1 MTSRRFGAYVRFHGI
16 ALLAFGFHPVSPA
29 VRFQSSVRRDVHCG
43 EHAIIP
49 PLAAGEIAKP
59 SEDVMIARRAF
70 MTAFTALAG
79 LAAVMRVSAQPY
91 PSRPVKIIVP
101 TPAGGPV
108 DVMARLLANAL
119 PPVLGQ
125 SVIVENRAGAGNTLG
140 SKAAAAADPDGYTL
154 LVSAASG
161 LIMSPMVYKSAG
173 YDETSFAPIALV
185 AETPQ
190 VLVAYPAA
198 PFGSVAELVAYAK
211 ANPGK
216 LNYSTGGAGTLP
228 HLTAELFKQLAAVD
242 IVHVPYKG
250 GGPAL
255 TDVVAGQ
262 IPITFDTVGTSVQ
275 FIRDGRLKALAVSN
289 PTRLAELP
297 DVPTMPELGYPA
309 INTGAWVAILA
320 PLGTPPAIIAR
331 LNQATNDALK
341 SGAMREPLGRLGAQP
356 RGGTPEDLAR
366 HMKAEHDKWAPI
378 VARLGLREA

>member
-1 MTSRRFGAYVRFHGI
+1 VRAPRERTMLRKHF
-16 ALLAFGFHPVSPA
+16 LLAAPVVA
-29 VRFQSSVRRDVHCG
+29 
-43 EHAIIP
+43 A
-49 PLAAGEIAKP
+49 LA
-59 SEDVMIARRAF
+59 S
-70 MTAFTALAG
+70 LAG
-79 LAAVMRVSAQPY
+79 LVAPAAAQPF
-91 PSRPVKIIVP
+91 PNRPVKIIVP

-125 SVIVENRAGAGNTLG
+125 NVIVENRAGAGNTLG
-140 SKAAAAADPDGYTL
+140 SKVAAAADPDGYTL

-173 YDETSFAPIALV
+173 YDESSFAPIALV

-190 VLVAYPAA
+190 VLVAHPAA
-198 PFGSVAELVAYAK
+198 PFSSVAELVAYAK

-228 HLTAELFKQLAAVD
+228 HLTAELFKQLAGVD

-262 IPITFDTVGTSVQ
+262 IQLTFDTVGTSLQ
-275 FIRDGRLKALAVSN
+275 FIRDGRLKALAISN

-341 SGAMREPLGRLGAQP
+341 SAAMLEPLGRLGAQP
-356 RGGTPEDLAR
+356 RGGMPEDLTR
-366 HMKAEHDKWAPI
+366 HMQAEHDKWGPI
-378 VARLGLREA
+378 VARLGLKEE

>member
-1 MTSRRFGAYVRFHGI
+1 MTRRTIVLAI
-16 ALLAFGFHPVSPA
+16 MAALLFVDTPPA
-29 VRFQSSVRRDVHCG
+29 V
-43 EHAIIP
+43 AP
-49 PLAAGEIAKP
+49 
-59 SEDVMIARRAF
+59 
-70 MTAFTALAG
+70 TT
-79 LAAVMRVSAQPY
+79 AQPY

-125 SVIVENRAGAGNTLG
+125 NVIVENRAGAGNTLG
-140 SKAAAAADPDGYTL
+140 SKVAAAADPDGYTL

-173 YDETSFAPIALV
+173 YDENSFAPIAFI

-190 VLVAYPAA
+190 VLVAHPAT
-198 PFGSVAELVAYAK
+198 PFNSVASLVAYAK

-228 HLTAELFKQLAAVD
+228 HLTAELLKQLSGTD

-262 IPITFDTVGTSVQ
+262 IQMTFDTVGTSVQ
-275 FIRDGRLKALAVSN
+275 FIRDSRLKALAVSN
-289 PTRLAELP
+289 PTRLAEMP

-309 INTGAWVAILA
+309 INSGAWVAVLA

-331 LNQATNDALK
+331 LNQAANDALK
-341 SGAMREPLGRLGAQP
+341 SAAMRDPLGRLGAQP
-356 RGGTPEDLAR
+356 RGGTPDDLAR
-366 HMKAEHDKWAPI
+366 HMRAEHEKWGPI
-378 VARLGLREA
+378 VARLGLKEGVTT

>member
-1 MTSRRFGAYVRFHGI
+1 MIRTAM
-16 ALLAFGFHPVSPA
+16 
-29 VRFQSSVRRDVHCG
+29 
-43 EHAIIP
+43 
-49 PLAAGEIAKP
+49 LAA
-59 SEDVMIARRAF
+59 
-70 MTAFTALAG
+70 
-79 LAAVMRVSAQPY
+79 LAALGVAAAAPAAAQPY
-91 PSRPVKIIVP
+91 PNRPVRIIVP

-119 PPVLGQ
+119 PAQLGQ
-125 SVIVENRAGAGNTLG
+125 NVIVENRAGAGNTLG
-140 SKAAAAADPDGYTL
+140 SRAAAAAEPDGYTL

-161 LIMSPMVYKSAG
+161 LIMSPMVYKAAG
-173 YDETSFAPIALV
+173 YDETSFAPIALI

-190 VLVAYPAA
+190 VLVAHPAT
-198 PFGSVAELVAYAK
+198 PFGSVAALVAYAR

-228 HLTAELFKQLAAVD
+228 HLTAELFKQLSGTD

-262 IPITFDTVGTSVQ
+262 VQMTFDTAGTSLQ

-297 DVPTMPELGYPA
+297 DVPTMPELGYGA
-309 INTGAWVAILA
+309 INSGAWVALLA
-320 PLGTPPAIIAR
+320 PLGTSPAIIAR
-331 LNQATNDALK
+331 LNQAANDALR
-341 SGAMREPLGRLGAQP
+341 SPAMKDALTRLSAQP

-366 HMKAEHDKWAPI
+366 HMKSEHEKWAPI
-378 VARLGLREA
+378 VAGLGLKEE

>member
-1 MTSRRFGAYVRFHGI
+1 MRR
-16 ALLAFGFHPVSPA
+16 
-29 VRFQSSVRRDVHCG
+29 
-43 EHAIIP
+43 IIP
-49 PLAAGEIAKP
+49 LAIMA
-59 SEDVMIARRAF
+59 
-70 MTAFTALAG
+70 ALSFATVLSTG
-79 LAAVMRVSAQPY
+79 VPATAQPY
-91 PSRPVKIIVP
+91 PNRPIKIVVP

-119 PPVLGQ
+119 PPILGQ
-125 SVIVENRAGAGNTLG
+125 NVIVENRAGAGNTLG
-140 SKAAAAADPDGYTL
+140 SKVAAAADPDGYTL

-173 YDETSFAPIALV
+173 YDENSFAPIALV
-185 AETPQ
+185 SETPQ
-190 VLVAYPAA
+190 VLVAHPAA
-198 PFGSVAELVAYAK
+198 PFNSVAELVAYAK

-262 IPITFDTVGTSVQ
+262 IQMTFDTVGTSVQ

-289 PTRLAELP
+289 ATRLAEMP
-297 DVPTMPELGYPA
+297 NVPTMPELGYPA
-309 INTGAWVAILA
+309 INSGAWVAVLA

-331 LNQATNDALK
+331 LNQATNDALN
-341 SGAMREPLGRLGAQP
+341 SAAMQEPLARLGAQA
-356 RGGTPEDLAR
+356 RGGSPEDLAR
-366 HMKAEHDKWAPI
+366 HMKAEHDKWGPI
-378 VARLGLREA
+378 VAKLGLKEE

>member
-1 MTSRRFGAYVRFHGI
+1 MIRRAILVA
-16 ALLAFGFHPVSPA
+16 ALATLAV
-29 VRFQSSVRRDVHCG
+29 
-43 EHAIIP
+43 
-49 PLAAGEIAKP
+49 LAAAP
-59 SEDVMIARRAF
+59 
-70 MTAFTALAG
+70 AG
-79 LAAVMRVSAQPY
+79 AQPY

-119 PPVLGQ
+119 PAFIGQ
-125 SVIVENRAGAGNTLG
+125 NVIVENRAGAGNTLG
-140 SKAAAAADPDGYTL
+140 SKVAAAADPDGYTL

-161 LIMSPMVYKSAG
+161 LIMSPMVYRNAG

-228 HLTAELFKQLAAVD
+228 HLTAELFKQLTATD

-262 IPITFDTVGTSVQ
+262 IQMTFDTVGTSVQ

-297 DVPTMPELGYPA
+297 NVPTMPELGYPA
-309 INTGAWVAILA
+309 INSGAWIAFLA
-320 PLGTPPAIIAR
+320 PLGTPGAIIAK

-341 SGAMREPLGRLGAQP
+341 APAMTEPLARLGAQQ
-356 RGGTPEDLAR
+356 RGGSPGDLAR
-366 HMKAEHDKWAPI
+366 HMKAEHEKWGPI
-378 VARLGLREA
+378 VARLGLKEE

>member
-1 MTSRRFGAYVRFHGI
+1 MMIHCRY
-16 ALLAFGFHPVSPA
+16 PVPA
-29 VRFQSSVRRDVHCG
+29 
-43 EHAIIP
+43 A
-49 PLAAGEIAKP
+49 LAALSLFA
-59 SEDVMIARRAF
+59 
-70 MTAFTALAG
+70 ALASSLPAG
-79 LAAVMRVSAQPY
+79 AQSY
-91 PSRPVKIIVP
+91 PKRPVKIIVP

-119 PPVLGQ
+119 PAVIGQ
-125 SVIVENRAGAGNTLG
+125 NVIVENRAGAGNTLG
-140 SKAAAAADPDGYTL
+140 SKVAAAADPDGYTL

-190 VLVAYPAA
+190 VLVAHPAA
-198 PFGSVAELVAYAK
+198 PFNSVAELVAYAK
-211 ANPGK
+211 ANAGK

-228 HLTAELFKQLAAVD
+228 HLTAELFKQLSGTD

-262 IPITFDTVGTSVQ
+262 IQMTFDTVGTSVQ
-275 FIRDGRLKALAVSN
+275 FIRDARLKALAVSN

-297 DVPTMPELGYPA
+297 DVPTMPELGYAA
-309 INTGAWVAILA
+309 INSGAWIAFLA
-320 PLGTPPAIIAR
+320 PLGTPTAIIAR

-341 SGAMREPLGRLGAQP
+341 ATAMKEPLARLGAQP
-356 RGGTPEDLAR
+356 RGGSPDDLAR

-378 VARLGLREA
+378 VARLGLKEE

>member
-1 MTSRRFGAYVRFHGI
+1 MIRRAILVA
-16 ALLAFGFHPVSPA
+16 ALATLAV
-29 VRFQSSVRRDVHCG
+29 
-43 EHAIIP
+43 
-49 PLAAGEIAKP
+49 LAAAP
-59 SEDVMIARRAF
+59 
-70 MTAFTALAG
+70 AG
-79 LAAVMRVSAQPY
+79 AQPY

-119 PPVLGQ
+119 PPLIGQ
-125 SVIVENRAGAGNTLG
+125 NVIVENRAGAGNTLG
-140 SKAAAAADPDGYTL
+140 SKVAAAADPDGYTL

-161 LIMSPMVYKSAG
+161 LIMSPMVYKNAG

-190 VLVAYPAA
+190 VLVAHPAA
-198 PFGSVAELVAYAK
+198 PFNSVAELVAYAK

-228 HLTAELFKQLAAVD
+228 HLTAELFKQLTATD

-262 IPITFDTVGTSVQ
+262 IQMTFDTVGTSVQ

-297 DVPTMPELGYPA
+297 DVPTMPELGYAA
-309 INTGAWVAILA
+309 INSGAWIAFLA
-320 PLGTPPAIIAR
+320 PLGTPGAITAR

-341 SGAMREPLGRLGAQP
+341 ATAMKEPLARLGAQP
-356 RGGTPEDLAR
+356 RGGSPDDLAR

-378 VARLGLREA
+378 VAKLGLKEE

>member
-1 MTSRRFGAYVRFHGI
+1 MIRRLCVPQVAVVVVVAAI
-16 ALLAFGFHPVSPA
+16 A
-29 VRFQSSVRRDVHCG
+29 
-43 EHAIIP
+43 I
-49 PLAAGEIAKP
+49 LAAA
-59 SEDVMIARRAF
+59 A
-70 MTAFTALAG
+70 TALA
-79 LAAVMRVSAQPY
+79 QTY
-91 PSRPVKIIVP
+91 PTHQVKIIVP

-119 PPVLGQ
+119 PAFIGQ
-125 SVIVENRAGAGNTLG
+125 NVIVENRAGAGNTLG

-161 LIMSPMVYKSAG
+161 LIMSPMVYKNAG

-198 PFGSVAELVAYAK
+198 PFDTVAELVAYAK
-211 ANPGK
+211 AHPGQ

-228 HLTAELFKQLAAVD
+228 HLTAELFKQLSGTD

-262 IPITFDTVGTSVQ
+262 VQMTFDTVGTSLQ
-275 FIRDGRLKALAVSN
+275 FIREGRLKALAVSN
-289 PTRLAELP
+289 PRRLAELP

-309 INTGAWVAILA
+309 INSGAWVALLG
-320 PLGTPPAIIAR
+320 PLGMPEAIVTR
-331 LNQATNDALK
+331 LNRATNEALR
-341 SGAMREPLGRLGAQP
+341 SPAMTAALARLGAEP
-356 RGGTPEDLAR
+356 RGGTAADLAR
-366 HMKAEHDKWAPI
+366 HMTAEHGKWAPI
-378 VARLGLREA
+378 IAALALQGE

>member
-1 MTSRRFGAYVRFHGI
+1 MRRTILPAVM
-16 ALLAFGFHPVSPA
+16 AALAFAIVQAAPTPA
-29 VRFQSSVRRDVHCG
+29 
-43 EHAIIP
+43 
-49 PLAAGEIAKP
+49 
-59 SEDVMIARRAF
+59 
-70 MTAFTALAG
+70 T
-79 LAAVMRVSAQPY
+79 AQPY
-91 PSRPVKIIVP
+91 PNRPIKIIVP

-125 SVIVENRAGAGNTLG
+125 NVIVENRAGAGNTLG
-140 SKAAAAADPDGYTL
+140 SKVAAAADPDGYTL

-173 YDETSFAPIALV
+173 YDENSFAPIALV

-190 VLVAYPAA
+190 VLVAHPAA
-198 PFGSVAELVAYAK
+198 PFSSVAELVAYAK

-228 HLTAELFKQLAAVD
+228 HLTAELFKQLAGVD

-262 IPITFDTVGTSVQ
+262 IQMTFDTVGTSVQ

-289 PTRLAELP
+289 PTRLAEMP
-297 DVPTMPELGYPA
+297 NVPTMPELGYPA
-309 INTGAWVAILA
+309 INSGAWVAILA
-320 PLGTPPAIIAR
+320 PLGAPPAIIAR
-331 LNQATNDALK
+331 LNQATNDALA
-341 SGAMREPLGRLGAQP
+341 SATMAEPLARLGAQP
-356 RGGTPEDLAR
+356 RGGSPDDLAR
-366 HMKAEHDKWAPI
+366 HMKAEHAKWEPI
-378 VARLGLREA
+378 VARLGLKEE